1 MIWES
6 YCINLL
12 SKATQANFWPLIK
25 IVLSIAAFSAM
36 LSVVLGAFAAHG
48 LKSKLSETLLNTFQT
63 GVQYQ
68 MYHSLA
74 LILLVILYRQMPQ
87 SLLIYSAGFM
97 FAGIILF
104 SGSLYMLA
112 LTQIKWFGP
121 VTPLGGACFIIGW
134 VLLIAATLKGV
145 N

>member
-1 MIWES
+1 M
-6 YCINLL
+6 
-12 SKATQANFWPLIK
+12 IK

-36 LSVVLGAFAAHG
+36 LSVILGAFAAHG
-48 LKSKLSETLLNTFQT
+48 LKSKLSETLLNAFQT

-87 SLLIYSAGFM
+87 SLLLYSAGFM
-97 FAGIILF
+97 VAGILLF

-121 VTPLGGACFIIGW
+121 ITPLGGVCFIVGW
-134 VLLIAATLKGV
+134 SLLIAAALKGA

>member
-1 MIWES
+1 V
-6 YCINLL
+6 
-12 SKATQANFWPLIK
+12 IK

-48 LKSKLSETLLNTFQT
+48 LKSKLSENLLNTFQT

-145 N
+145 S

>member
-1 MIWES
+1 MSQFLMKI
-6 YCINLL
+6 LL
-12 SKATQANFWPLIK
+12 SL
-25 IVLSIAAFSAM
+25 AACSAM
-36 LSVVLGAFAAHG
+36 ISVVLGAFAAHG

-74 LILLVILYRQMPQ
+74 LILLAILYRQVPQ
-87 SLLIYSAGFM
+87 SLLFYSAGFM

-112 LTQIKWFGP
+112 LTQLKWFGP
-121 VTPLGGACFIIGW
+121 ITPIGGLCFIVGW
-134 VLLIAATLKGV
+134 ALLIAAALKGA

>member
-1 MIWES
+1 MKI
-6 YCINLL
+6 LL
-12 SKATQANFWPLIK
+12 SL
-25 IVLSIAAFSAM
+25 AACSAM
-36 LSVVLGAFAAHG
+36 ISVVLGAFAAHG
-48 LKSKLSETLLNTFQT
+48 LKSRLSENLLATFQT

-74 LILLVILYRQMPQ
+74 LILLVVLYRQMPQ
-87 SLLIYSAGFM
+87 SLLIYSAAFM
-97 FAGIILF
+97 FTGIILF

-121 VTPLGGACFIIGW
+121 ITPIGGACFIVGW
-134 VLLIAATLKGV
+134 ALIIAAALKGA

>member
-1 MIWES
+1 VRKIV
-6 YCINLL
+6 
-12 SKATQANFWPLIK
+12 IK
-25 IVLSIAAFSAM
+25 IVLSCAAISAM
-36 LSVVLGAFAAHG
+36 FAVVLGAFAAHG

-87 SLLIYSAGFM
+87 ALLVYSAGFM

-121 VTPLGGACFIIGW
+121 ITPIGGVCFIVGW
-134 VLLIAATLKGV
+134 ALLAAAALKGAS
-145 N
+145 

>member
-1 MIWES
+1 M
-6 YCINLL
+6 
-12 SKATQANFWPLIK
+12 IK
-25 IVLSIAAFSAM
+25 IVLSCAAFSAM
-36 LSVVLGAFAAHG
+36 LSVMLGAFAAHG
-48 LKSKLSETLLNTFQT
+48 LKNRLSEPLLNTFQT

-74 LILLVILYRQMPQ
+74 LILLVILYRQVPQ
-87 SLLIYSAGFM
+87 SLLLYSAGFM

-121 VTPLGGACFIIGW
+121 VTPIGGVCFIVGW
-134 VLLIAATLKGV
+134 ALLIAVALKGAS
-145 N
+145 

>member
-1 MIWES
+1 MKVI
-6 YCINLL
+6 L
-12 SKATQANFWPLIK
+12 SL
-25 IVLSIAAFSAM
+25 AACSAM
-36 LSVVLGAFAAHG
+36 ISVVLGAFAAHG
-48 LKSKLSETLLNTFQT
+48 LKSKLSENLLTTFQT

-74 LILLVILYRQMPQ
+74 LILLVVLYRQMPQ
-87 SLLIYSAGFM
+87 PLIMYSAGFM

-121 VTPLGGACFIIGW
+121 ITPIGGVCFIIGW
-134 VLLIAATLKGV
+134 ALIIAAALKGA

>member
-1 MIWES
+1 MSQFVMKI
-6 YCINLL
+6 LL
-12 SKATQANFWPLIK
+12 SL
-25 IVLSIAAFSAM
+25 AACSAM
-36 LSVVLGAFAAHG
+36 ISVVLGAFAAHG
-48 LKSKLSETLLNTFQT
+48 LKSRLSENLLATFQT

-74 LILLVILYRQMPQ
+74 LILLVVLYRQMPQ
-87 SLLIYSAGFM
+87 SLLIYSAAFM
-97 FAGIILF
+97 FTGIILF

-121 VTPLGGACFIIGW
+121 ITPIGGACFIVGW
-134 VLLIAATLKGV
+134 ALIVAAALKGA

>member
-1 MIWES
+1 
-6 YCINLL
+6 
-12 SKATQANFWPLIK
+12 
-25 IVLSIAAFSAM
+25 M

-74 LILLVILYRQMPQ
+74 LILLVVLYRQMPQ
-87 SLLIYSAGFM
+87 SILLYSAGFM
-97 FAGIILF
+97 LAGIMLF

-112 LTQIKWFGP
+112 LTQIKWLGP
-121 VTPLGGACFIIGW
+121 ITPLGGACFIIGW
-134 VLLIAATLKGV
+134 ALLIAAALKGT

>member
-1 MIWES
+1 M
-6 YCINLL
+6 
-12 SKATQANFWPLIK
+12 IK
-25 IVLSIAAFSAM
+25 IVLICAAFSAM
-36 LSVVLGAFAAHG
+36 FSVVLGAFAAHG
-48 LKSKLSETLLNTFQT
+48 LKSKLTETLLNTFQT

-87 SLLIYSAGFM
+87 SLLLYSAGFM
-97 FAGIILF
+97 LAGIILF

-112 LTQIKWFGP
+112 LTQLKWFGP
-121 VTPLGGACFIIGW
+121 ITPIGGVCFIVGW
-134 VLLIAATLKGV
+134 ALLIAAALKGA

>member
-1 MIWES
+1 
-6 YCINLL
+6 
-12 SKATQANFWPLIK
+12 
-25 IVLSIAAFSAM
+25 M
-36 LSVVLGAFAAHG
+36 LSVILGAFAAHG

-74 LILLVILYRQMPQ
+74 LILFVILYRQMPQ
-87 SLLIYSAGFM
+87 SLLLYSAGFM
-97 FAGIILF
+97 LAGIVLF

-121 VTPLGGACFIIGW
+121 VTPFGGVCFIVGW
-134 VLLIAATLKGV
+134 ALLIAAALKGV

>member
-1 MIWES
+1 MI
-6 YCINLL
+6 
-12 SKATQANFWPLIK
+12 
-25 IVLSIAAFSAM
+25 
-36 LSVVLGAFAAHG
+36 SVVLGAFAAHG

-145 N
+145 S